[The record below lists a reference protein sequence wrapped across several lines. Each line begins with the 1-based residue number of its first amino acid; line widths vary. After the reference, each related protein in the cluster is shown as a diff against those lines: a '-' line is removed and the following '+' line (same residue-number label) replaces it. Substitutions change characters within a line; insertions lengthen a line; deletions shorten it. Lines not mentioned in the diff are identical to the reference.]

1 MTVRQVMELARVSE
15 LKGLAIA
22 SKDEAVLGFINLG
35 VLELYKRFTLRNEEH
50 IIELVDGVD
59 IYTMPANYMWA
70 IAAYGE
76 VDIRSTE
83 TVNQLP
89 INEEDNPLSVNSVS
103 WNKLQVPVSVDGAY
117 ISIIYVAGPDVYET
131 DNLDVD
137 IDLPPQMMEALLA
150 YIGYKGNSTID
161 SGVQTEDNV
170 WYIRFE
176 NSCGKLREYSMTT
189 SDDMYM
195 SKRLSTRG
203 FV

>member
-1 MTVRQVMELARVSE
+1 MTVRQVIDLAKVSE
-15 LKGLAIA
+15 LSGLGIA
-22 SKDEAVLGFINLG
+22 NNDEAVLGFINLG
-35 VLELYKRFTLRNEEH
+35 VLELYKRFTLRNEEY

-89 INEEDNPLSVNSVS
+89 INEEDNPLSVNSVG
-103 WNKLQVPVSVDGAY
+103 WNKLQVPVAVSGAY
-117 ISIIYVAGPDVYET
+117 ISIIYVASPEVYTT
-131 DNLDVD
+131 DNLDEVL
-137 IDLPPQMMEALLA
+137 DLPPQMMEALLS

-161 SGVQTEDNV
+161 SGIQTEDNV
-170 WYIRFE
+170 WYIRFDS
-176 NSCGKLREYSMTT
+176 SCNKIREYAMVT

-195 SKRLSTRG
+195 NKRLSTRG